1 MLINSAPWCQI
12 SVVGTLLPRA
22 RENCSVEMLLHLEH
36 SRLSGHREVY
46 SSGTKE
52 SADDKRWVGAGRV
65 LKEINNWALR
75 ILLFKRQ
82 RKEDALLIKPCTFIL
97 GFLGYFHRQ

>member
-1 MLINSAPWCQI
+1 MLINSAPSCQI

-36 SRLSGHREVY
+36 SRQSGHLEVY

-52 SADDKRWVGAGRV
+52 SADDKYRVGPGRV
-65 LKEINNWALR
+65 LKKI
-75 ILLFKRQ
+75 IG
-82 RKEDALLIKPCTFIL
+82 PL
-97 GFLGYFHRQ
+97 GFCCLRDKGRRMLS